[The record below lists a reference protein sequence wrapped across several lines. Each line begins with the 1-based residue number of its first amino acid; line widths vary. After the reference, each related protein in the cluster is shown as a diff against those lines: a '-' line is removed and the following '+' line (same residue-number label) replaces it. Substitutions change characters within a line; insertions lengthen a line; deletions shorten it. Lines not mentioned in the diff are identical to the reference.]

1 MHHPSP
7 RPQVTFFDD
16 CCCCFPFAMYV
27 SLCLFICF
35 FLFPISLYL
44 LLLML
49 RLSQRR
55 RSPVPPEAPTQMAP
69 KAGRNGT
76 QGPGGDDVGESD
88 SPMSGDIFGDC

>member
-1 MHHPSP
+1 MRPPST
-7 RPQVTFFDD
+7 RPQVTFEMIVVAV
-16 CCCCFPFAMYV
+16 FPFAMYV

-35 FLFPISLYL
+35 FLSPISLYL

-76 QGPGGDDVGESD
+76 QGPGGDDVGGSD
-88 SPMSGDIFGDC
+88 SPVSR